1 MCVKVLLG
9 EDAEV
14 MRRAIRNLLS
24 EREDINVVDEVTTFP
39 EVLQKATEL
48 KPDVIVFDLHMPGNN
63 FSAPFLNGYRLL
75 AISLANDDETK
86 RLADRDSIGAAKL
99 LDKAELANELIPAIL
114 ELAPA
119 KITH

>member
-75 AISLANDDETK
+75 AISLATMMKLNDWLTGTARRE
-86 RLADRDSIGAAKL
+86 RRGSSLSW
-99 LDKAELANELIPAIL
+99 PYW
-114 ELAPA
+114 
-119 KITH
+119 

>member
-9 EDAEV
+9 EAAEV

>member
-14 MRRAIRNLLS
+14 MRRAICNLLS
-24 EREDINVVDEVTTFP
+24 EREDIKVVGEAATFP
-39 EVLQKATEL
+39 GVLQKATEL

-86 RLADRDSIGAAKL
+86 QLADSIGPAKL

-114 ELAPA
+114 EMAPA
-119 KITH
+119 KTTH